1 MAKKIESPR
10 GGVSDAAIQLVNES
24 IVWDMTLPW
33 VSGYADDDTLRRFHD
48 CGIDVISLT
57 IGGVDST
64 FETVTDWKATV
75 TRKIESQPD
84 TMVLCKTI
92 EEIDSART
100 QGKLALLFNFQ
111 ETLPFG
117 RKIDR
122 VSLFYGL
129 GVRHALLSYNA
140 KNLVGDGCAER
151 TDCGLSRWGIELI
164 EEMNRV
170 GMLVDGT
177 HSGYRTTMEAL
188 EITDSPFIFSHSNAW
203 SVFEH
208 YRNIK
213 DDQIKACASTGG
225 VIGINGLGEFLDD
238 HDATTQSMFKHIDY
252 IANLVGP
259 EYVGLGLD
267 YVRDVDGFWDW
278 VRYNDFMWP
287 KNEKQERTNSR
298 FAQPEQVL
306 ELVDLMLNSGYS
318 ESDAKAILGGNFRR
332 VCEQVWK

>member
-64 FETVTDWKATV
+64 FETVTDWIATV

-188 EITDSPFIFSHSNAW
+188 EITDSPFLFSHSNAW

>member
-64 FETVTDWKATV
+64 FETVTDWIATV

-225 VIGINGLGEFLDD
+225 VIGIKGLGEFLDD

>member
-10 GGVSDAAIQLVNES
+10 AGVSDAAIQLVNES

-64 FETVTDWKATV
+64 FETVTDWIATV

>member
-1 MAKKIESPR
+1 M
-10 GGVSDAAIQLVNES
+10 
-24 IVWDMTLPW
+24 
-33 VSGYADDDTLRRFHD
+33 
-48 CGIDVISLT
+48 
-57 IGGVDST
+57 
-64 FETVTDWKATV
+64 
-75 TRKIESQPD
+75 
-84 TMVLCKTI
+84 
-92 EEIDSART
+92 
-100 QGKLALLFNFQ
+100 
-111 ETLPFG
+111 
-117 RKIDR
+117 
-122 VSLFYGL
+122 
-129 GVRHALLSYNA
+129 LSYNA